1 MCNTFV
7 FIAYILMVI
16 QMKKRLT
23 TIFIMF
29 IIVTMI
35 LLNIFLKDKD
45 LINKITIFLSAALS
59 LLIAYLTGINKQ
71 KNGLINGLIIGITIS
86 VISVT
91 IHYFFVKELFSI
103 LYIRS
108 AVIILSGACGGVLG
122 VNKKTD

>member
-91 IHYFFVKELFSI
+91 IHYFFVKELVSI

>member
-1 MCNTFV
+1 
-7 FIAYILMVI
+7 
-16 QMKKRLT
+16 MKKRLALT
-23 TIFIMF
+23 FVSLI
-29 IIVTMI
+29 IIVMI
-35 LLNIFLKDKD
+35 LLNIFINDKD

-59 LLIAYLTGINKQ
+59 LLIAYITGLTKQ
-71 KNGLINGLIIGITIS
+71 KKGLVNGLIIGISIS

-91 IHYFFVKELFSI
+91 IHYFFAKELFPI